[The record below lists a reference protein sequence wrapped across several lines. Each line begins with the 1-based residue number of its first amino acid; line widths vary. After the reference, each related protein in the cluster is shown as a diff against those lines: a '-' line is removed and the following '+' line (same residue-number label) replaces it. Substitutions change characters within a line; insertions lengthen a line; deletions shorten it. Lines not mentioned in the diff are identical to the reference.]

1 MSDRASSAAMKRLR
15 TISERIAWA
24 SPVLVGLLF
33 GQLIVAV
40 LNPPEDKLG
49 FIGVVVVVDVAAVA
63 LLTAVRG
70 NGNTQR
76 KQTQ

>member
-1 MSDRASSAAMKRLR
+1 MKRLR